1 MASLQYGCVGRVG
14 ENLPASE
21 FPAATNWSSHRFCL
35 GRGRVPL
42 DSTKTT
48 RKKMSGQAP
57 RTRRREATCPSRQL
71 PVCRFALLT
80 APCKANDAGGS
91 GAGSTVLAPCDW
103 YLPTHAADLGLRP
116 TAVPGRSLGAAEGW
130 SYLLAASIVR
140 WSTSRPRVRLRGPT
154 VCSAPP
160 SPSSPSSA
168 CSALFELSI
177 SSLQRHHLIIIL
189 YVPTRS
195 QIIRCARYFMLPPP
209 STVHGSA
216 FSSPSST
223 NPRSSRDFDDGT
235 IRSFPLVDP
244 IGSRGSDMAQPFVKK
259 DDDLDEEEE
268 YSPFYGIEK
277 GAVLQEARVFH
288 DPQLDARRCSQ
299 VITKLLYLLNQG
311 ETFTKVEATEVFFAV
326 TKLFQSK
333 DTVLRRMVYLMIKE
347 LSPSA
352 DEVIIVTSSLMKD
365 MNSKTDMYRANAIR
379 VLCRITDSTLLT
391 QIERY
396 LKQAI
401 VDKNPVV
408 ASAAL
413 VSGVH
418 LLQTNSEIVKRW
430 SNEVQEAV
438 QSRAALVQFHALAL
452 LHQIRQNDRLAV
464 SKLVTSLTKG
474 SLRSPLAQCLL
485 IRYTSQVIKESSTN
499 TQAGERPFFD
509 YLESCLRH
517 KSEMVVFE
525 AARAITELSG
535 VTSRE
540 LTPAITVLQLF
551 LSSSKPVLRFAAI
564 RTLNKVA
571 STHPLAVTNCN
582 IDMESLISDQNRS
595 IATLAITTLLK
606 TGNESSVDRLM
617 KQITSFMSDIADEFK
632 IVVVEA
638 IRTLCLKFPL
648 KYRSMM
654 NFLSNIL
661 REEGGFDYKKAIV
674 DSIVILIRDIPD
686 AKEIGLFHLCEFI
699 EDCEFTYLSTQ
710 ILHFLGNEGPK
721 TSDPSKYIRYIYN
734 RVILENATVRAS
746 AVSTLA
752 KFGAMVDSLKPRI
765 FVLLRRCLFDS
776 DDEVRDRATLYLDS
790 LGSDASVGGT
800 DEDIKDFLFG
810 PLDVPLVNLETS
822 LRSYEASDIPFDINS
837 VPKEVKSQ
845 PLAEKKAPGK
855 KAIGLGA
862 APSGPTSVVDAYE
875 KLLSSIPEFSSFG
888 KLFKS
893 CSPMELTEPETE
905 YAVNVVKHIFDGHV
919 VFQYNCTNTIP
930 EQLLEK
936 VTVFVDASEAEE
948 FSEVLTKP
956 LQSLPYDL
964 PGQTFVAFEKPEGV
978 PAIGKFSNLL
988 KFVVK
993 EVDPATGEADE
1004 EGVEDEYQLEDL
1016 EIVAADYMLKV
1027 GVSNFKNAWE
1037 NMDPDNERIDEYGL
1051 GVKESLAETVSAV
1064 TDILGMQPCEGT
1076 EVVPNNSR
1084 SHTCL
1089 LSGIFIGNMK
1099 VLVRVSFGI
1108 DGSKQVAMKLAVRS
1122 EGPEIS
1128 EKIHEIVAEG

>member
-1 MASLQYGCVGRVG
+1 
-14 ENLPASE
+14 
-21 FPAATNWSSHRFCL
+21 
-35 GRGRVPL
+35 
-42 DSTKTT
+42 
-48 RKKMSGQAP
+48 
-57 RTRRREATCPSRQL
+57 
-71 PVCRFALLT
+71 
-80 APCKANDAGGS
+80 
-91 GAGSTVLAPCDW
+91 
-103 YLPTHAADLGLRP
+103 
-116 TAVPGRSLGAAEGW
+116 
-130 SYLLAASIVR
+130 
-140 WSTSRPRVRLRGPT
+140 
-154 VCSAPP
+154 
-160 SPSSPSSA
+160 
-168 CSALFELSI
+168 
-177 SSLQRHHLIIIL
+177 
-189 YVPTRS
+189 
-195 QIIRCARYFMLPPP
+195 
-209 STVHGSA
+209 
-216 FSSPSST
+216 
-223 NPRSSRDFDDGT
+223 
-235 IRSFPLVDP
+235 
-244 IGSRGSDMAQPFVKK
+244 MAQPLVKK
-259 DDDLDEEEE
+259 DDDRDDEVD
-268 YSPFYGIEK
+268 YSPFLGIEK
-277 GAVLQEARVFH
+277 GAVLQEARVFN

-311 ETFTKVEATEVFFAV
+311 ETFTKVEATEVFFSV

-333 DTVLRRMVYLMIKE
+333 DTGLRRMVYLMIKE
-347 LSPSA
+347 ISPSS

-379 VLCRITDSTLLT
+379 VLCRITDGTLLT

-413 VSGVH
+413 VSGIH
-418 LLQTNSEIVKRW
+418 LLQTNPEIVKRW

-474 SLRSPLAQCLL
+474 SVRSPLAQCLL
-485 IRYTSQVIKESSTN
+485 IRYTSQVIRESSMN
-499 TQAGERPFFD
+499 TQTGDRPFFD

-517 KSEMVVFE
+517 KAEMVILE
-525 AARAITELSG
+525 AARAITELNG

-551 LSSSKPVLRFAAI
+551 LSSSKPVLRFAAV

-571 STHPLAVTNCN
+571 MTHPLAVTNCN

-617 KQITSFMSDIADEFK
+617 KQITNFMSDIADEFK

-638 IRTLCLKFPL
+638 IRSLCLKFPL
-648 KYRSMM
+648 KYRSLM

-661 REEGGFDYKKAIV
+661 REEGGFEYKKAIV

-686 AKEIGLFHLCEFI
+686 AKESGLFHLCEFI

-776 DDEVRDRATLYLDS
+776 DDEVRDRATLYLKT
-790 LGSDASVGGT
+790 VGGEVAVGQT
-800 DEDIKDFLFG
+800 EKDVNEFLFG
-810 PLDVPLVNLETS
+810 AFDVPLINLETS
-822 LRSYEASDIPFDINS
+822 LRNYEASEVPFDIDS
-837 VPKEVKSQ
+837 VPKESKSQ
-845 PLAEKKAPGK
+845 PLADKKAPGK
-855 KAIGLGA
+855 KPTGLGA
-862 APSGPTSVVDAYE
+862 PTNGPVSPVDAYE
-875 KLLSSIPEFSSFG
+875 KLLSSIPEFCSFG

-893 CSPMELTEPETE
+893 SAPVELTEAETE
-905 YAVNVVKHIFDGHV
+905 YAVTVVKHIYDGHV
-919 VFQYNCTNTIP
+919 VLQYNCTNTIP
-930 EQLLEK
+930 EQLLEN
-936 VTVFVDASEAEE
+936 VTVFVDASDAEE
-948 FSEVLTKP
+948 FAEVASKP
-956 LQSLPYDL
+956 LRSLPYDS

-978 PAIGKFSNLL
+978 PAVGKFSNLL
-988 KFVVK
+988 KFIVK
-993 EVDPATGEADE
+993 EVDPATGEAEE
-1004 EGVEDEYQLEDL
+1004 EGVEDEYQLEDF

-1027 GVSNFKNAWE
+1027 GVSNFRNAWE
-1037 NMDPDNERIDEYGL
+1037 SMGPDNERIDEYGL
-1051 GVKESLAETVSAV
+1051 GVRESLAEAVSAV
-1064 TDILGMQPCEGT
+1064 INILGMQPCEGT
-1076 EVVPNNSR
+1076 DVVPNNSR

-1089 LSGIFIGNMK
+1089 LSGVFMGDVK
-1099 VLVRVSFGI
+1099 VLVRLSFGI
-1108 DGSKQVAMKLAVRS
+1108 SGPKEVAMKLAVRS
-1122 EGPEIS
+1122 EDPDVS
-1128 EKIHEIVAEG
+1128 DKIHEIVAEG